1 MKSLLKERRLG
12 MRRFGSLWLSSA
24 VCWLRAFYLSWS
36 RGLPPSNCRKRLSFL
51 WTLVEEAAEE
61 AVLNVQLILMFGLL
75 LTRVSGLQA
84 SS

>member
-1 MKSLLKERRLG
+1 M
-12 MRRFGSLWLSSA
+12 
-24 VCWLRAFYLSWS
+24 
-36 RGLPPSNCRKRLSFL
+36 
-51 WTLVEEAAEE
+51 EEAAEE